1 MSFENIKN
9 VNFNAHERSCMV
21 LVNFN
26 MKESNNIKNV
36 ARLIGIKD
44 IINVDYKNG
53 QTTINDILENNI
65 KQNDDL
71 SSKNKV
77 ILFNNIP
84 IQKINGLLDNLKKI
98 KINRPLSAM
107 ITEETINWT
116 LDKLILNLL
125 NERKA
130 INEGKSLEH

>member
-1 MSFENIKN
+1 
-9 VNFNAHERSCMV
+9 
-21 LVNFN
+21 

-65 KQNDDL
+65 NQNDDL